1 MIELQEGHRAIEL
14 KRDVL
19 ELHCFPRELC
29 ALRLSALRY
38 KGFQF
43 RTPYLIFRAGL
54 SMVGSSHRPP
64 SDVWLRLRQKTLE
77 TLMNIFDLSGRAAI
91 VTGGNGG
98 IGLGIAQA
106 LAAAGCSVS
115 IWGRNAE
122 KNKNAAATMAGC
134 AGRIDS
140 RICDVADAASVKA
153 AMAATLETFGRV
165 DGCFANAGIGGGGRH
180 AFIDRTEEQ
189 WRTMFATNLD
199 GVFHVFQA
207 AARHMTERAASG
219 DAFGR
224 LVATSSLASLF
235 GTARNEHY
243 AATKAAIN
251 ALVRA
256 LAVELARQGVTA
268 NAILP
273 GWIKSDMT
281 AGIMANEKF
290 VANVMPRIPMRRFGE
305 PADFGGIAVYLMSG
319 ASSYHTADCFVI
331 DGGYT
336 AF

>member
-1 MIELQEGHRAIEL
+1 M
-14 KRDVL
+14 
-19 ELHCFPRELC
+19 
-29 ALRLSALRY
+29 S
-38 KGFQF
+38 
-43 RTPYLIFRAGL
+43 
-54 SMVGSSHRPP
+54 
-64 SDVWLRLRQKTLE
+64 
-77 TLMNIFDLSGRAAI
+77 IFDLNGRVAVI
-91 VTGGNGG
+91 TGGNGG

-106 LAAAGCSVS
+106 LAAAGCNVS

-122 KNKNAAATMAGC
+122 KNKAAAASMAGMP
-134 AGRIDS
+134 GKVDT
-140 RICDVADAASVKA
+140 RICDVSDPASVKS
-153 AMAATLETFGRV
+153 AMAATLDAFGRV

-189 WRTMFATNLD
+189 WRSMFATNLD

-207 AARHMTERAASG
+207 AARHMTERANAG
-219 DAFGR
+219 DKFGR

-251 ALVRA
+251 ALCRA
-256 LAVELARQGVTA
+256 LAVELARHGVTS

-281 AGIMANEKF
+281 ARVLVDDKF
-290 VANVMPRIPMRRFGE
+290 VSAVMPRIPMRRFGE
-305 PADFGGIAVYLMSG
+305 PSDFGGIAVYLMSE

>member
-1 MIELQEGHRAIEL
+1 LI
-14 KRDVL
+14 
-19 ELHCFPRELC
+19 
-29 ALRLSALRY
+29 SN
-38 KGFQF
+38 
-43 RTPYLIFRAGL
+43 PYLIFWAAL
-54 SMVGSSHRPP
+54 SMVVGKHQPATGRNAPNA
-64 SDVWLRLRQKTLE
+64 RQTTLE
-77 TLMNIFDLSGRAAI
+77 TLMGIFDLTGRVAVI
-91 VTGGNGG
+91 TGGNGG
-98 IGLGIAQA
+98 IGLGVAQA
-106 LAAAGCSVS
+106 LAAAGCNVS

-122 KNKNAAATMAGC
+122 KNKNAAASMAGSP
-134 AGRIDS
+134 GKVDS
-140 RICDVADAASVKA
+140 RICDVSDAASVKA
-153 AMAATLETFGRV
+153 AMAATLGHFGRV

-207 AARHMTERAASG
+207 AARHMTERANAG
-219 DAFGR
+219 DGFGR

-256 LAVELARQGVTA
+256 LAVELARHGVTA

-281 AGIMANEKF
+281 AGVLANEKF
-290 VANVMPRIPMRRFGE
+290 VGAVMPRIPMRRFGE
-305 PADFGGIAVYLMSG
+305 PTDFGGIAVYLMSN

-331 DGGYT
+331 DGGYS

>member
-1 MIELQEGHRAIEL
+1 MSG
-14 KRDVL
+14 
-19 ELHCFPRELC
+19 
-29 ALRLSALRY
+29 
-38 KGFQF
+38 
-43 RTPYLIFRAGL
+43 
-54 SMVGSSHRPP
+54 
-64 SDVWLRLRQKTLE
+64 
-77 TLMNIFDLSGRAAI
+77 IFDLTGRVAVI
-91 VTGGNGG
+91 TGGNGG

-106 LAAAGCSVS
+106 LNAAGCNVA

-122 KNKNAAATMAGC
+122 KNANAAASMKTGPGKVATQF
-134 AGRIDS
+134 
-140 RICDVADAASVKA
+140 CDVTDPGSVKT
-153 AMAATLETFGRV
+153 AMKATLDTFGRV
-165 DGCFANAGIGGGGRH
+165 DGCFANAGIGGGGRRS
-180 AFIDRTEEQ
+180 FIERTEEE

-199 GVFHVFQA
+199 GVFHAFQA
-207 AARHMTERAASG
+207 AAKHMTDRANAG
-219 DAFGR
+219 DPFGR
-224 LVATSSLASLF
+224 LVATSSLASIF

-256 LAVELARQGVTA
+256 LGVELARHGVTA

-305 PADFGGIAVYLMSG
+305 ASDFGGIAVYLMSKT
-319 ASSYHTADCFVI
+319 SSYHTADTFVI

>member
-1 MIELQEGHRAIEL
+1 MQ
-14 KRDVL
+14 
-19 ELHCFPRELC
+19 
-29 ALRLSALRY
+29 
-38 KGFQF
+38 
-43 RTPYLIFRAGL
+43 
-54 SMVGSSHRPP
+54 
-64 SDVWLRLRQKTLE
+64 TLDR
-77 TLMNIFDLSGRAAI
+77 IFDLSGRVAI
-91 VTGGNGG
+91 ITGGNGG

-106 LAAAGCSVS
+106 LAAAGCNVS
-115 IWGRNAE
+115 IWGRNAD
-122 KNKNAAATMAGC
+122 KNKNAAATMADCSGK
-134 AGRIDS
+134 ADTRV
-140 RICDVADAASVKA
+140 CDVTDPASVKS
-153 AMAATLETFGRV
+153 AMAATLERFGRV
-165 DGCFANAGIGGGGRH
+165 DGCFANAGI
-180 AFIDRTEEQ
+180 DRTEEQ
-189 WRTMFATNLD
+189 WRSMFATNLD

-207 AARHMTERAASG
+207 AARHMTERATSG
-219 DAFGR
+219 DPFGR

-256 LAVELARQGVTA
+256 LAVELARQGVTS

-290 VANVMPRIPMRRFGE
+290 VANVMPRIPVRRFGE
-305 PADFGGIAVYLMSG
+305 PSDFGGIAVYLMSK

>member
-1 MIELQEGHRAIEL
+1 MRIIPNGNA
-14 KRDVL
+14 
-19 ELHCFPRELC
+19 
-29 ALRLSALRY
+29 
-38 KGFQF
+38 
-43 RTPYLIFRAGL
+43 
-54 SMVGSSHRPP
+54 
-64 SDVWLRLRQKTLE
+64 
-77 TLMNIFDLSGRAAI
+77 LMNVFDLTGRVAI
-91 VTGGNGG
+91 ITGGNGG

-106 LAAAGCSVS
+106 LASSGCSVA

-122 KNKNAAATMAGC
+122 KNQAAAASMASGPGK
-134 AGRIDS
+134 AATFV
-140 RICDVADAASVKA
+140 CDVSDPASVKQ
-153 AMAATLETFGRV
+153 AMQTTLDAFGRV
-165 DGCFANAGIGGGGRH
+165 DGCFANAGIGGGGRR
-180 AFIDRTEEQ
+180 AFIDRTEEE
-189 WRTMFATNLD
+189 WRAMFATNLD
-199 GVFHVFQA
+199 GVFHVFQQV
-207 AARHMTERAASG
+207 ARHMTERATAG
-219 DAFGR
+219 DPFGR

-251 ALVRA
+251 ALCRA
-256 LAVELARQGVTA
+256 LAVELARFEVTA

-290 VANVMPRIPMRRFGE
+290 VANVMPRIPLRRFGE
-305 PADFGGIAVYLMSG
+305 PSDFGGIAVYLMSK

>member
-1 MIELQEGHRAIEL
+1 M
-14 KRDVL
+14 
-19 ELHCFPRELC
+19 
-29 ALRLSALRY
+29 S
-38 KGFQF
+38 
-43 RTPYLIFRAGL
+43 
-54 SMVGSSHRPP
+54 
-64 SDVWLRLRQKTLE
+64 
-77 TLMNIFDLSGRAAI
+77 IFDLSNRTAI
-91 VTGGNGG
+91 ITGGNGG

-106 LAAAGCSVS
+106 LAAAGCNVS
-115 IWGRNAE
+115 IWGRNAD
-122 KNKNAAATMAGC
+122 KNKKAAASMSGAKGKVDTQV
-134 AGRIDS
+134 
-140 RICDVADAASVKA
+140 CDVTDVTSVKA
-153 AMAATLETFGRV
+153 AMDATLKKFGRV

-189 WRTMFATNLD
+189 WRNMFATNLD

-305 PADFGGIAVYLMSG
+305 PSDFGGIAVYLMSK

>member
-1 MIELQEGHRAIEL
+1 MGT
-14 KRDVL
+14 
-19 ELHCFPRELC
+19 FM
-29 ALRLSALRY
+29 S
-38 KGFQF
+38 
-43 RTPYLIFRAGL
+43 
-54 SMVGSSHRPP
+54 
-64 SDVWLRLRQKTLE
+64 
-77 TLMNIFDLSGRAAI
+77 IFDLSGRVAVI
-91 VTGGNGG
+91 TGGNGG

-106 LAAAGCSVS
+106 LAAAGCNVS

-122 KNKNAAATMAGC
+122 KNRSAAATMAGA
-134 AGRIDS
+134 AGKVDARV
-140 RICDVADAASVKA
+140 CDVTDVASVKS
-153 AMAATLETFGRV
+153 AMAATLEKFGRV

-189 WRTMFATNLD
+189 WRSMFATNLD
-199 GVFHVFQA
+199 GVFHVFQV
-207 AARHMTERAASG
+207 AARHMTERANAG
-219 DAFGR
+219 DKFGR

-251 ALVRA
+251 ALCRA
-256 LAVELARQGVTA
+256 LAVELARHGVTS

-281 AGIMANEKF
+281 ARVLADDKF
-290 VANVMPRIPMRRFGE
+290 VGAVMPRIPMRRFGD
-305 PADFGGIAVYLMSG
+305 PSDFGGIAVYLMST